1 MRAVTDTGEIALF
14 GKRRNIELAL
24 ILIACT
30 LGLGGYALIHV
41 NIDGVL
47 PANLLPLTL
56 IWLGLGILANIAMRR
71 KAPYADPVFLPIVFA
86 LNGIGLAM
94 IHRIDIG
101 WTEPTDAARNQ
112 LIWTVLGIALFVGV
126 LFLLRDYQMLS
137 RFPYLLFLT
146 GLGLLLLPIVPGLGI
161 ELNGSRI
168 WIMIAGFTFQPA
180 EIAKVVLTMAFA
192 SYLASRREVLKL
204 AGIRI
209 GNFTMPRLVDL
220 LPIGIMWA
228 ASVLVLIFQRD
239 LGTSLLFFG
248 LFVMMLYVSTEQVR
262 WVLLGVVS
270 FLGAALVISKMASHV
285 QVRIDG
291 WLDPFANF
299 DQNYQIIQSQF
310 GMAWGGLFGRGWGN
324 GRPGLTPIAS
334 SDFISSS
341 LGEELGVVGLF
352 AVVMLYLIFVMRGLR
367 TALSARDSFGK
378 LLVSGLS
385 FTLGLQIFAI
395 IGGVIRL
402 LPLTG
407 LTSPFLSQ
415 GGSSLVAN
423 WIIVGILCVISN
435 QSREPRENPAQ
446 LEPVV
451 DMTDDA
457 TQVIGVAK

>member
-1 MRAVTDTGEIALF
+1 MKPLTDTGEIALF
-14 GKRRNIELAL
+14 RKRRNTELFL
-24 ILIACT
+24 ILVACT
-30 LGLGGYALIHV
+30 LGLGGYALTHV
-41 NIDGVL
+41 NIDGAL
-47 PANLLPLTL
+47 PDNLLPLSAL
-56 IWLGLGILANIAMRR
+56 WIGLGVLVNIAMRA
-71 KAPYADPVFLPIVFA
+71 KAPYADPVLLPVVFA
-86 LNGIGLAM
+86 LNGMGLAM

-112 LIWTVLGIALFVGV
+112 LIWTIVGIVLFVCV
-126 LFLLRDYQMLS
+126 LFLLRDYQVLS
-137 RFPYLLFLT
+137 RFPYLLFLA
-146 GLGLLLLPIVPGLGI
+146 GLILLLLPIVPGLGI

-168 WIMIAGFTFQPA
+168 WIMIAGYTFQPA

-204 AGIRI
+204 AGIRV
-209 GNFTMPRLVDL
+209 GNFTLPRLIDL

-270 FLGAALVISKMASHV
+270 FLGAAITISQIASHV
-285 QVRIDG
+285 QIRIDG

-352 AVVMLYLIFVMRGLR
+352 AVVMLYLILVMRGLR

-378 LLVSGLS
+378 LLVAGLS
-385 FTLGLQIFAI
+385 FTIGLQVFTI

-415 GGSSLVAN
+415 GGSSLIAN
-423 WIIVGILCVISN
+423 WIIIGIICVISN
-435 QSREPRENPAQ
+435 QSRQPREDPAQ
-446 LEPVV
+446 IEPIV
-451 DMTDDA
+451 DMADDA
-457 TQVIGVAK
+457 TQVIGVVK

>member
-204 AGIRI
+204 AGIRV

-270 FLGAALVISKMASHV
+270 FLGAAFVISQLASHV

>member
-1 MRAVTDTGEIALF
+1 MTVSVDTGEIAVF
-14 GKRRNIELAL
+14 RSRRNVELVL
-24 ILIACT
+24 ILLACS
-30 LGLGGYALIHV
+30 LGISGYAMTHVTLDGSLPENLIP
-41 NIDGVL
+41 IS
-47 PANLLPLTL
+47 TL
-56 IWLGLGILANIAMRR
+56 WIGLGILANFAMRK

-86 LNGIGLAM
+86 LNGMGLAM
-94 IHRIDIG
+94 IHRIDLG
-101 WTEPTDAARNQ
+101 WTEPTNAAQNQ
-112 LIWTVLGIALFVGV
+112 VIWTILGISLFVGV
-126 LFLLRDYQMLS
+126 LFVLRDYQVLS

-146 GLGLLLLPIVPGLGI
+146 GLVLLLLPIVPGLGL
-161 ELNGSRI
+161 EQNGSRI
-168 WIMIAGFTFQPA
+168 WILVFGFTFQPA

-204 AGIRI
+204 AGVRV
-209 GNFTMPRLVDL
+209 GNFTLPRLVDL

-228 ASVLVLIFQRD
+228 ASILVLVYQRD

-248 LFVMMLYVSTEQVR
+248 LFVMMLYVSTEQLR
-262 WVLLGVVS
+262 WVLLGLVS
-270 FLGAALVISKMASHV
+270 FLGAAAVISQLASHV

-341 LGEELGVVGLF
+341 MAEELGVVGLF
-352 AVVMLYLIFVMRGLR
+352 AIIMLYAILVMRGLR
-367 TALSARDSFGK
+367 ASLSARDSFGK

-385 FTLGLQIFAI
+385 FTLGLQVFAI
-395 IGGVIRL
+395 VGGVLRL

-407 LTSPFLSQ
+407 LTTPFLSQ

-423 WIIVGILCVISN
+423 WIILGIICVVSH
-435 QSREPRENPAQ
+435 QSRAPRVQPELVNP
-446 LEPVV
+446 EV
-451 DMTDDA
+451 DLSDA
-457 TQVIGVAK
+457 DTRVIEVLS